1 MGFPTI
7 SRGFGVRDDYL
18 DASLTT
24 LNSASVSTDTFTS
37 DGDIVTWNVTMTNP
51 SNGDVAILYRPVVS
65 GPDPSVYPASIVRA
79 NVTTW
84 ANATNF
90 QLRPWVAYTPSGTT
104 DTGQNSLINTTSPN
118 KFRANEREATHKQH
132 DQPDRIRNSVHHRR
146 RGNVQL
152 HCPAGLHLHLQR
164 TPNLSI
170 GQTTDLSKKT
180 PQHHRD
186 SNSSKRRRCTAR
198 PRVHVLGHNRRRT
211 PYLDNHRRWEL
222 DQHIHGGSVVVHFQ
236 RPDTRER
243 NHYFRWQSQ
252 MAVVPE

>member
-65 GPDPSVYPASIVRA
+65 GPDPSVYSVSIVRA
-79 NVTTW
+79 NVTSW

-104 DTGQNSLINTTSPN
+104 DTGQNSLINTTSFNNFIPV
-118 KFRANEREATHKQH
+118 
-132 DQPDRIRNSVHHRR
+132 NSLHNRR
-146 RGNVQL
+146 CRHLQL
-152 HCPAGLHLHLQR
+152 HNPTRLHLHLQG
-164 TPNLSI
+164 TAHLSL
-170 GQTTDLSKKT
+170 GKTAYRAKKT
-180 PQHHRD
+180 PKRDRD
-186 SNSSKRRRCTAR
+186 SNPPERGRNPSG
-198 PRVHVLGHNRRRT
+198 PRVHGGRHNGGRSSDLNYCRRGK
-211 PYLDNHRRWEL
+211 LDEHL
-222 DQHIHGGSVVVHFQ
+222 HC
-236 RPDTRER
+236 
-243 NHYFRWQSQ
+243 
-252 MAVVPE
+252 